1 MQAVSFF
8 CTIDGL
14 FRHRTTITM
23 LRSTQLATMLSL
35 QDSMNKKVNPDWL
48 NAGYAYLRAAMIES
62 VEGIEHHGWKW
73 WKAQQKDLPQ
83 LQMELV
89 DIWHFAL
96 SDIIIGFRGD
106 IQKSANTIAEQ
117 LACNRSQVTFDG
129 IDYLFTSQDILDNL
143 ELMAGLC
150 AAKRFDVPLF
160 LKIVEQAE
168 MDSDEL
174 YRQYV
179 GKNVLN
185 FFRQDHGYKDGS
197 YHKIWN
203 GREDNEHL
211 VDVLNSLDIGLAD
224 YSDKVYSGL
233 KQRYPTE

>member
-1 MQAVSFF
+1 
-8 CTIDGL
+8 
-14 FRHRTTITM
+14 M
-23 LRSTQLATMLSL
+23 LTSTQLSTMLTL
-35 QDSMNKKVNPDWL
+35 QDGMNKKVNPDWL

-96 SDIIIGFRGD
+96 SHIIIGFDGD
-106 IQKSANTIAEQ
+106 IAQSATTIAEE
-117 LACNRSQVTFDG
+117 LASKRNQVTFDG
-129 IDYLFTSQDILDNL
+129 KDYDFTQQDILDNL

-160 LKIVEQAE
+160 IKIVEQAE
-168 MDSDEL
+168 MNSDEL

-185 FFRQDHGYKDGS
+185 FFRQDHGYKDGT
-197 YHKIWN
+197 YIKIWN
-203 GREDNEHL
+203 DREDNEHL
-211 VDVLNSLDIGLAD
+211 VDVLNSLDINLAD
-224 YSDKVYSGL
+224 YSDQVYVGL
-233 KQRYPTE
+233 KQRYPS

>member
-1 MQAVSFF
+1 
-8 CTIDGL
+8 
-14 FRHRTTITM
+14 M
-23 LRSTQLATMLSL
+23 LTPTQLATMLAL
-35 QDSMNKKVNPDWL
+35 QDSMNIKVNPSWL
-48 NAGYAYLRAAMIES
+48 TAGYAYLRAAMIES

-73 WKAQQKDLPQ
+73 WKAQHKDLPQ

-96 SDIIIGFRGD
+96 SHIIIEYQGD
-106 IQKSANTIAEQ
+106 IKQSAQTIAEQ
-117 LACNRSQVTFDG
+117 LASKRTSVSFDG
-129 IDYLFTSQDILDNL
+129 KDFDFTTLDILDNL

-160 LKIVEQAE
+160 IKIVEQAE

-185 FFRQDHGYKDGS
+185 FFRQDHGYKEGS
-197 YHKIWN
+197 YSKVWQD
-203 GREDNEHL
+203 REDNEHL
-211 VDVLNSLDIGLAD
+211 VDVLNSLDIALAD
-224 YSDKVYSGL
+224 YSEQVYAGL
-233 KQRYPTE
+233 KQRYPN

>member
-1 MQAVSFF
+1 
-8 CTIDGL
+8 
-14 FRHRTTITM
+14 M
-23 LRSTQLATMLSL
+23 LSSTQLATMLKL
-35 QDSMNKKVNPDWL
+35 QDGMNKKVNPDWL

-73 WKAQQKDLPQ
+73 WKAQHKDLAQ

-96 SDIIIGFRGD
+96 SDIIIGFNGD
-106 IQKSANTIAEQ
+106 IEQSAQTIAQE
-117 LACNRSQVTFDG
+117 LASQRELVTFDG
-129 IDYLFTSQDILDNL
+129 KDYPFTQQHILDNL

-160 LKIVEQAE
+160 LTIVDQAE
-168 MDSDEL
+168 MSADEL

-185 FFRQDHGYKDGS
+185 FFRQDHGYKEGS
-197 YHKIWN
+197 YIKIWN
-203 GREDNEHL
+203 QREDNEHL
-211 VDVLNSLDIGLAD
+211 VEVLNSLDIALAD
-224 YSDKVYSGL
+224 YSDQVYAGL
-233 KQRYPTE
+233 KLRYPTN

>member
-1 MQAVSFF
+1 
-8 CTIDGL
+8 
-14 FRHRTTITM
+14 M
-23 LRSTQLATMLSL
+23 LTPTQLSTMLSL
-35 QDSMNKKVNPDWL
+35 QNGMNIKVNPNWL
-48 NAGYAYLRAAMIES
+48 TAGYAYLRAAMIES

-73 WKAQQKDLPQ
+73 WKAQHKDLAQ

-96 SDIIIGFRGD
+96 SHIIIEFNGD
-106 IQKSANTIAEQ
+106 IQQSATTIAQQ
-117 LACNRSQVTFDG
+117 LASQRTVVTFDG
-129 IDYLFTSQDILDNL
+129 LDYHFEQQDILANL

-160 LKIVEQAE
+160 IKIVEQAD
-168 MDSDEL
+168 MDANEL

-185 FFRQDHGYKDGS
+185 FFRQDHGYKEGTYS
-197 YHKIWN
+197 KVWH

-211 VDVLNSLDIGLAD
+211 VDVLNALDISLSD
-224 YSDKVYSGL
+224 YSDKVYAGL
-233 KQRYPTE
+233 QQRYPV

>member
-1 MQAVSFF
+1 
-8 CTIDGL
+8 
-14 FRHRTTITM
+14 M
-23 LRSTQLATMLSL
+23 LSPTQLFTMLSL
-35 QDSMNKKVNPDWL
+35 QDKMNKKVNPEWL
-48 NAGYAYLRAAMIES
+48 TAGYQYLRAAMIES

-96 SDIIIGFRGD
+96 SAIIIDFEGD
-106 IQKSANTIAEQ
+106 LDKSASTIAEQ
-117 LACNRSQVTFDG
+117 LTSQQQSVNFDG
-129 IDYLFTSQDILDNL
+129 KSYHFDQQHILDNL

-160 LKIVEQAE
+160 MKIVVQAE
-168 MDSDEL
+168 MDADEL

-179 GKNVLN
+179 GKNILN
-185 FFRQDHGYKDGS
+185 FFRQDKGYKQGT
-197 YHKIWN
+197 YIKIWQ

-211 VDVLNSLDIGLAD
+211 VEVLDSLDITAKDYGDQVYAGLL
-224 YSDKVYSGL
+224 S
-233 KQRYPTE
+233 RYPD

>member
-1 MQAVSFF
+1 
-8 CTIDGL
+8 
-14 FRHRTTITM
+14 M
-23 LRSTQLATMLSL
+23 LTPTQLATMLAL
-35 QDSMNKKVNPDWL
+35 QDSMNIKVNPSWL
-48 NAGYAYLRAAMIES
+48 TAGYAYLRAAMIES

-73 WKAQQKDLPQ
+73 WKAQHKDLPQ

-96 SDIIIGFRGD
+96 SHIIIEYQGD
-106 IQKSANTIAEQ
+106 IKQSAQTIAEQ
-117 LACNRSQVTFDG
+117 LASKRTSVSFDG
-129 IDYLFTSQDILDNL
+129 KDYDFTTLDILDNL

-160 LKIVEQAE
+160 IKIVEQAE

-185 FFRQDHGYKDGS
+185 FFRQDHGYKEGNYSKVWQD
-197 YHKIWN
+197 
-203 GREDNEHL
+203 REDNEHL
-211 VDVLNSLDIGLAD
+211 VDVLNSLDIALAD
-224 YSDKVYSGL
+224 YSEQVYAGL
-233 KQRYPTE
+233 KQRYPK

>member
-1 MQAVSFF
+1 MLVSKQ
-8 CTIDGL
+8 L
-14 FRHRTTITM
+14 NTM
-23 LRSTQLATMLSL
+23 LVL
-35 QDSMNKKVNPDWL
+35 QDKMNKKVNPQWL
-48 NAGYAYLRAAMIES
+48 TAGYQYLRAAMIEA

-73 WKAQQKDLPQ
+73 WKAQHKDLAQ

-96 SDIIIGFRGD
+96 SALIIEFDGD
-106 IQKSANTIAEQ
+106 IEATAKTLAEQ
-117 LACNRSQVTFDG
+117 IAQSPRTVNFDG
-129 IDYLFTSQDILDNL
+129 KEYDFRQAHIVDNL

-150 AAKRFDVPLF
+150 AAKRFSVPLF
-160 LKIVEQAE
+160 IHIVEQAE

-185 FFRQDHGYKDGS
+185 FFRQDNGYKDGS
-197 YHKIWN
+197 YLKLWD

-211 VDVLNSLDIGLAD
+211 VEVLDELDVQLVD
-224 YSDKVYSGL
+224 YSDRVYQSLQG
-233 KQRYPTE
+233 RYPLSSSAVDNGTVCSASTK